1 MQAGGAVESMS
12 TQGQLNWRTI
22 GFIIASPIASLV
34 GLWFYISRQGVH
46 AGDVICLVTM
56 TVLTGLAITAGY
68 HRYYSHRTYECHP
81 AIQAFYVLFG
91 AAALQAPVLRWVH
104 DHRDHHRFVDH
115 DEDPYNIS
123 KGFFWAHVGWTFY
136 KDEGREFLK
145 RIPDLASNR
154 LLLLQDRYFT
164 LAGLVVGLGCP
175 FLLGLLFGRP
185 WGGVLWGGLVR
196 VVLAHHCTFLINSA
210 GHYFGH
216 QRYSNRNSSRDSPLL
231 ALLTLGEGY
240 HNFHHTFPRDYR
252 NGIRWY
258 HWDPTKWWIAS
269 LAAVGLAWRLHTTPR
284 HRVDRAR
291 MSQRAVLAG
300 VEHSR

>member
-1 MQAGGAVESMS
+1 MS

-22 GFIIASPIASLV
+22 GFVFASPLASIG
-34 GLWFYISRQGVH
+34 GLWFYIGRQGVEP
-46 AGDVICLVTM
+46 GDVICLVTM

-68 HRYYSHRTYECHP
+68 HRYYSHRTYECHR

-136 KDEGREFLK
+136 RDDGRDFLG
-145 RIPDLASNR
+145 RIPDLARDR
-154 LLLLQDRYFT
+154 LLQWQDRYFS
-164 LAGLVVGLGCP
+164 LLGLVVGLGFP
-175 FLLGLLFGRP
+175 FVVGLFFGRP

-210 GHYFGH
+210 GHYIGH
-216 QRYSNRNSSRDSPLL
+216 QRYSSRNSSRDSPLL

-258 HWDPTKWWIAS
+258 HWDPTKWWIAG
-269 LAAVGLAWRLHTTPR
+269 LAAVGLAWRLHKTPR
-284 HRVDRAR
+284 RRVHHAL
-291 MSQRAVLAG
+291 MSQRAILAG
-300 VEHSR
+300 VEHSQ

>member
-1 MQAGGAVESMS
+1 MS
-12 TQGQLNWRTI
+12 TQARLNWRTI
-22 GFIIASPIASLV
+22 GFIFASPIASIA

-46 AGDVICLVTM
+46 PGDVICLVAM

-68 HRYYSHRTYECHP
+68 HRYFSHRTYECHP
-81 AIQAFYVLFG
+81 VIRAFYVLFG

-136 KDEGREFLK
+136 RDDGREFVK
-145 RIPDLASNR
+145 RIPDLADNR
-154 LLLLQDRYFT
+154 LLLWQDRYFT
-164 LAGLVVGLGCP
+164 LVGLVVGFGCP
-175 FLLGLLFGRP
+175 FLLGLAYGRP

-196 VVLAHHCTFLINSA
+196 VVLAHHSTFLINSA
-210 GHYFGH
+210 GHYFGR
-216 QRYSNRNSSRDSPLL
+216 QRYSNLNSSRDSPLL

-258 HWDPTKWWIAS
+258 HWDPTKWWIAG
-269 LAAVGLAWRLHTTPR
+269 LAAVGLAWRLHVTPR
-284 HRVDRAR
+284 NRVDRAL
-291 MSQRAVLAG
+291 MSQRVTLAG
-300 VEHSR
+300 AESSR